1 MVTQENIVMSGIDYN
16 KLFGENKELWEKR
29 TDEHLG
35 SEFYGVEE
43 FIKGKTSLNRF
54 ELELVGDVKNK
65 SLLHL
70 QCHFGQDTLSFARL
84 GASVTGVD
92 FTSSAIDAA
101 RKLNNK
107 IGTNATFHC
116 CNVYDTRQH
125 VKDRY
130 DIVFTSY
137 GTIGWLPDLKP
148 WAEVISASLNSGGQF
163 IIVDFHPVMWMLDE
177 DYSNMKYSYF
187 NDEVI
192 ITESTGTYTGNR
204 NLHAPMK
211 ENGWNHPLS
220 DIIGS
225 LLNAGLQLETFKEYN
240 GSPYNCFPGMKLDND
255 GLWRFEKWERKL
267 PLAYGLKFRKTDLC

>member
-1 MVTQENIVMSGIDYN
+1 MATEDYN
-16 KLFGENKELWEKR
+16 QLFTENKELWEKR

-101 RKLNNK
+101 RKLNDK
-107 IGTNATFHC
+107 IGTNASFHC

-125 VKDRY
+125 VKDRF
-130 DIVFTSY
+130 DLVFTSY

-148 WAEVISASLNSGGQF
+148 WAEVISASLNSGGHF
-163 IIVDFHPVMWMLDE
+163 VIVDFHPVMWMLDE

-192 ITESTGTYTGNR
+192 TTESTGTYTGNR
-204 NLHAPMK
+204 NLHSPMK

-225 LLNAGLQLETFKEYN
+225 LLSMGLRLEIVREYD
-240 GSPYNCFPGMKLDND
+240 GSPYNCFPGMKQHQD
-255 GLWRFEKWERKL
+255 GLWRFEKWGKAL
-267 PLAYGLKFRKTDLC
+267 PLVYGLRFIK